1 MKVTVRYSMILA
13 LVLSAGIFYRH
24 GRSIWVPIKQKITG
38 ARTVE
43 QVMETLGEPALLRL
57 IPDLE
62 KAGAQY
68 PPLGLTFIALKQE
81 RRFEVWCTTWEGAP
95 ALIKTYPF
103 TGFSGHLG
111 PKLKQGDRQIPEGV
125 YPITG
130 LNPNSSYHLS
140 IKVGYPSEEDKSIAM
155 KEGRT
160 NLGGDIFIHGK
171 SVTIGCIPLGDSA
184 IEEVFALT
192 TKAGV
197 DNCRILI
204 APYDF
209 RTKDLSL
216 EKTTWLHDRYLK
228 LKEMMVQYREQ
239 IKKGS

>member
-1 MKVTVRYSMILA
+1 MKTSFRYSMILA
-13 LVLSAGIFYRH
+13 LILGAGIFYKH
-24 GRSIWVPIKQKITG
+24 GRSIWVPIKQKVTG

-62 KAGAQY
+62 KSGAQY
-68 PPLGLTFIALKQE
+68 PPQSLTFVALKEE
-81 RRFEVWCTTWEGAP
+81 RRFEVWGETWEGAP

-103 TGFSGHLG
+103 TGFSGTLG
-111 PKLKQGDRQIPEGV
+111 PKLKQGDRQIPEGI
-125 YPITG
+125 YHITG

-140 IKVGYPSEEDKSIAM
+140 IKVGYPSDEDKSIAK

-209 RTKDLSL
+209 RVKAPAPH
-216 EKTTWLHDRYLK
+216 EKKWIEGRYENLNQ
-228 LKEMMVQYREQ
+228 EISRF
-239 IKKGS
+239 